1 MRSFVA
7 ARRWLYKCC
16 LQLVYYFCFRQF
28 SLAYAALA
36 LPTPLHR
43 PTTVAEYVSMSFSL
57 HSIAPHRSLELCKI
71 GSLLPWKQNTASIYE
86 QLLHASMYGLADS
99 SSKDLRG
106 SCLYSGKNSELSELR
121 KFTAARWD
129 ISSIHRKYIYLLC
142 SISSVA
148 ECESWES
155 NTFNLFDS
163 RL

>member
-1 MRSFVA
+1 MLSIVSVLF
-7 ARRWLYKCC
+7 C
-16 LQLVYYFCFRQF
+16 LRQF
-28 SLAYAALA
+28 SL
-36 LPTPLHR
+36 
-43 PTTVAEYVSMSFSL
+43 
-57 HSIAPHRSLELCKI
+57 
-71 GSLLPWKQNTASIYE
+71 SLLPRALFQLHFIGQRRLPSMSVCLSVCTLLPPIEVLSFVKLALCCLEKKAASIYE

-99 SSKDLRG
+99 SSKNLRG
-106 SCLYSGKNSELSELR
+106 SCLYSGKNSELSQLR
-121 KFTAARWD
+121 KFAAARWD